1 MPPKRKAASSN
12 SSSKAAKATAN
23 ATPASS
29 TDIEGGDIKFS
40 SANTS
45 TDYDEE
51 DEEDDEDEDEEDGGD
66 GDASKNDGNGRKGQN
81 DKGRGKDLDLPNPGE
96 TLSEEW
102 CSRVSDMGFP
112 LSQDGVEFAQKL
124 DKERDKRNQDHYDV
138 HLYNDFNGYGSS
150 EAVQNFLKD
159 FNRDIYKKTISPYN
173 KWAYI
178 EALAVFF
185 KAGGPAEWMSTQ
197 YHSFFVNKTDN
208 ILVQDNSDGLREEVG
223 MIGIM
228 VLTSF
233 EMLSEHKLF
242 SADSE
247 IKNIPI
253 ICPIIL
259 EFLDSYTTDLFDGS
273 SWQCEVVR
281 LCDQA
286 GIDLSKSIRKQV
298 DIDEEKLTAWRQEY
312 KEKKENFEGAED
324 GDGYKFW
331 AEKSDWRPEDDLKE
345 KDPDSRWMLPTKN
358 WYRWDWKT
366 EYQFAK
372 ANLKGGNKYDLSK
385 VPKSQLTFHNLKFHP
400 LA

>member
-29 TDIEGGDIKFS
+29 TDITCGDIKFS
-40 SANTS
+40 NANTLAKKPSYIVLDWKS
-45 TDYDEE
+45 TDYDGGDEEDDEEE
-51 DEEDDEDEDEEDGGD
+51 DEEDDEEEDEEDGEY

-102 CSRVSDMGFP
+102 CSRVSDIGFP
-112 LSQDGVEFAQKL
+112 LSQDGVELAQKL

-138 HLYNDFNGYGSS
+138 HIYNDFNGYGSS

-159 FNRDIYKKTISPYN
+159 FNRDIYKKTI
-173 KWAYI
+173 
-178 EALAVFF
+178 
-185 KAGGPAEWMSTQ
+185 M
-197 YHSFFVNKTDN
+197 
-208 ILVQDNSDGLREEVG
+208 QDNSDGLREEVN

-242 SADSE
+242 SVDSE

-253 ICPIIL
+253 ICLIIL

-273 SWQCEVVR
+273 SWQCEIVR

-298 DIDEEKLTAWRQEY
+298 DIDEEKLKAWRQEY

-385 VPKSQLTFHNLKFHP
+385 QPKSQLTFHNPKFHP

>member
-12 SSSKAAKATAN
+12 SSSKVAKAAAN
-23 ATPASS
+23 ATP
-29 TDIEGGDIKFS
+29 
-40 SANTS
+40 TS
-45 TDYDEE
+45 NYDDEDE
-51 DEEDDEDEDEEDGGD
+51 DDDDDEEDDEDEDDDKDEDED
-66 GDASKNDGNGRKGQN
+66 EDEDAAKNDGNGKKDQN

-96 TLSEEW
+96 TLGEEW

-112 LSQDGVEFAQKL
+112 LSQDGVELAQKL
-124 DKERDKRNQDHYDV
+124 DKERDKRNQDHYDT
-138 HLYNDFNGYGSS
+138 HIYNDFNGYGSS
-150 EAVQNFLKD
+150 EAIQNFLKD
-159 FNRDIYKKTISPYN
+159 FNRDIYKKTISPYK
-173 KWAYI
+173 KWAYV

-185 KAGGPAEWMSTQ
+185 KAGDPAEWLM
-197 YHSFFVNKTDN
+197 
-208 ILVQDNSDGLREEVG
+208 QDNPDGLREEVG

-253 ICPIIL
+253 ICLIIL

-298 DIDEEKLTAWRQEY
+298 DIDEEKLTAWREEY

-331 AEKSDWRPEDDLKE
+331 AEKSDWRPEDDMKE
-345 KDPDSRWMLPTKN
+345 KEPDSRWIFPTKN

-385 VPKSQLTFHNLKFHP
+385 VPKSQLTFHNPRFHP